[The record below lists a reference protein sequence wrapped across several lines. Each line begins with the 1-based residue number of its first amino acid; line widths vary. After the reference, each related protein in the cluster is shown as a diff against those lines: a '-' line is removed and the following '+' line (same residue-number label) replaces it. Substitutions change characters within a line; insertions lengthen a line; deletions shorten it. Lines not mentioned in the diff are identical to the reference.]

1 MGPAPGPAAGLR
13 PSAPAN
19 SCAPARLWVPSR
31 ASPPALSGSVLLSH
45 PPLSCIPC
53 CATWSPQ
60 GQGVTNCQVRGG
72 HLESAA
78 WGWSHGEGSS
88 VTPLPAQTLRG
99 PAFPWKFLHCPTLRV
114 AQRHIQLPPLP
125 WEAQTTPRARAGSHP
140 QARIRVCLQGQQP
153 TASPRKPHPG
163 WPSAPALAVLLSPA
177 CPPGHT
183 CSPASGCE
191 QVVSTEP
198 RPREGAPAHCTGR
211 N

>member
-1 MGPAPGPAAGLR
+1 MPSRGLAAGLR

-99 PAFPWKFLHCPTLRV
+99 PAFPWKFLHCPTLRSGP
-114 AQRHIQLPPLP
+114 A
-125 WEAQTTPRARAGSHP
+125 
-140 QARIRVCLQGQQP
+140 
-153 TASPRKPHPG
+153 PHPA
-163 WPSAPALAVLLSPA
+163 PSAALGGSDRPQGPGRIPPSGQNQGLPAGTAAHRLPQEAPPRLALSPGPCCTALSCLSSRPHLLS
-177 CPPGHT
+177 CLWL
-183 CSPASGCE
+183 
-191 QVVSTEP
+191 
-198 RPREGAPAHCTGR
+198 
-211 N
+211 